1 MARASSPRSTKSR
14 RRRCAWCCQGQA
26 DLESTIAAVNEGR
39 VFRFLLKPCN
49 SETLFGVIKN
59 GIEQYRLIHAEK
71 HLLENT
77 LNATVKVLFDVLGLI
92 NPVGAA
98 PRRADPALRGKRR
111 RGAASCCPACGS
123 TTWRRWSRSS
133 AASRMPQ
140 ETLARA
146 FGGQPLNDE
155 ERRLYESHP
164 RDRRQAARHDSAP
177 RSRRR
182 HGRGP
187 DAGTRRAISPAAIR
201 PPGSRR
207 RSAPRSSGRRCK
219 FDRHV
224 SQGRMP
230 EQAAQLV
237 NQAAPGLPP
246 VDHAGHGQGN
256 RG

>member
-1 MARASSPRSTKSR
+1 M
-14 RRRCAWCCQGQA
+14 
-26 DLESTIAAVNEGR
+26 
-39 VFRFLLKPCN
+39 FRFLLKPCN

-92 NPVGAA
+92 NPVAQ
-98 PRRADPALRGKRR
+98 RRAAQIQRY
-111 RGAASCCPACGS
+111 AE
-123 TTWRRWSRSS
+123 S
-133 AASRMPQ
+133 AAAALKLLPGMWQYHLAAMVSQLGCITLPQ

-146 FGGQPLNDE
+146 YRRPAARDE
-155 ERRLYESHP
+155 DERRLYESHP
-164 RDRRQAARHDSAP
+164 RDRRQTARHDPAP

-182 HGRGP
+182 HGRRP
-187 DAGTRRAISPAAIR
+187 DAGARAAISPAAI
-201 PPGSRR
+201 PPTWEPEKIG
-207 RSAPRSSGRRCK
+207 AAILWAAVQ
-219 FDRHV
+219 FDRHI

-246 VDHAGHGQGN
+246 AITQAMVKAIADDSGLVMSRERDAARA
-256 RG
+256 RGRHDRSTPTS